1 MVFGSPS
8 KPPKLLLTDPELTED
23 YPGLGQRAGAS
34 CYLANIRRSKV
45 RDGSRDF
52 ALRKQ
57 SRAAF

>member
-34 CYLANIRRSKV
+34 CYLAKIRRSKV

-52 ALRKQ
+52 ALRK
-57 SRAAF
+57 